1 MSKPRQFAFN
11 TELGRSCATVGRDVI
26 SGLPCANVTSHGEVC
41 VCVCLSLSESGKTGV
56 VFSGHIASVKTVLF
70 VLLERTFP

>member
-41 VCVCLSLSESGKTGV
+41 VSLRVGRQVWCSQVTLQVSRQY
-56 VFSGHIASVKTVLF
+56 FLYC
-70 VLLERTFP
+70 